1 MTAAVVDTTRAPL
14 RLRPTPDLEPP
25 YDDELSTSARDAAPP
40 GRQANPCDVELPLD
54 WGRSRLRPL
63 VGWPDHKAA
72 EAARPRRGRSQPARP
87 RDTGWQVMADDVPLA
102 IKQFVDIYV
111 EVLNGRRPLRHLLPH
126 TSARTFQ
133 SIRLALALRGR
144 DWWPAGRQGLT
155 MRAAPASPHGGPVS
169 ITARRFRTSEP
180 APGVVEVA
188 VVLSRG
194 EQVRAAAMRLER
206 EGRRWI
212 CTALEFVG

>member
-1 MTAAVVDTTRAPL
+1 MTAAVVDTARAPV

-25 YDDELSTSARDAAPP
+25 YDDERPAPARDATRP
-40 GRQANPCDVELPLD
+40 GPQAGPCDMELPLD
-54 WGRSRLRPL
+54 WGRPGLHPL
-63 VGWPDHKAA
+63 AGWPDHKAA
-72 EAARPRRGRSQPARP
+72 EAARPGPARP
-87 RDTGWQVMADDVPLA
+87 RHTGWQAMADDVPLA

-126 TSARTFQ
+126 TSTRTFR
-133 SIRLALALRGR
+133 SIRRAFALRGR

-155 MRAAPASPHGGPVS
+155 MRAAPASPHGRPVS
-169 ITARRFRTSEP
+169 ITARRLRTSEP

-206 EGRRWI
+206 EGRRWT